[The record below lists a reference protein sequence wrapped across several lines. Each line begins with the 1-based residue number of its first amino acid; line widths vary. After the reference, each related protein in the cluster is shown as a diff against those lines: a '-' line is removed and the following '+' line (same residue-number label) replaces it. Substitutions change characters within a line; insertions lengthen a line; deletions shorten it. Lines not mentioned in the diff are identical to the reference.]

1 MSHPPLPKPDYV
13 LVSGPHFYKDVAK
26 TTWYWNEASTHA
38 RADTVLAAAR
48 DCRTCRWHNSDDKYW
63 CDMDCTDANRYEPL
77 PPVRLWR
84 KK

>member
-1 MSHPPLPKPDYV
+1 MSHPPLP
-13 LVSGPHFYKDVAK
+13 
-26 TTWYWNEASTHA
+26 EATSETIYAPGAPGVFERTGAYTADQMHA
-38 RADTVLAAAR
+38 YADTVLAAAR